1 MHTKTENNEDT
12 VSLTVKTADLPTV
25 DAGLKKSLDGLW
37 QTQGATMALLKL
49 ASRQVREAEAA
60 IRQRD
65 EMIAEQEER
74 IAALENLAMTD
85 EMTGLFNRRGFSSDF
100 EREISRVKR
109 GTSKGGV
116 FLLIDL
122 DKFKPIND
130 THGHQAG
137 DACLKLVAEALQST
151 VRDTDTV
158 ARFGGDEFAVL
169 LTNTTP
175 DQAFER
181 IHTIR
186 KSLNS
191 LTLIWQGKKIDIGA
205 SMGFVKYSGD
215 DTDFDRAYDMAD
227 KALYADKDLRRR
239 TQQDNAT
246 GKSKKGESKG

>member
-1 MHTKTENNEDT
+1 MRTKIENSEET
-12 VSLTVKTADLPTV
+12 VCLTVKTADLPTV
-25 DAGLKKSLDGLW
+25 DAGLKKALDNLW
-37 QTQGATMALLKL
+37 ETQGATMALLKH
-49 ASRQVREAEAA
+49 ASRQIREAESA
-60 IRQRD
+60 IKARD
-65 EMIAEQEER
+65 DMIAEQERR

-85 EMTGLFNRRGFSSDF
+85 EMTGLFNRRGFSNDF
-100 EREISRVKR
+100 DREISRVKR

-186 KSLNS
+186 QSLNN
-191 LTLIWQGKKIDIGA
+191 LTLIWQGDKIDIGA
-205 SMGFVKYSGD
+205 SMGFVKYTGD
-215 DTDFDRAYDMAD
+215 DTDFGRAYDLAD

-239 TQQDNAT
+239 TQYGEA
-246 GKSKKGESKG
+246 GESKKGKSRG